1 MICGWFCKFTFE
13 IECYFIVPI
22 HPKLEIIRNR
32 VESINELYCIK
43 QREIMKDTK
52 LFTVLFL
59 TMTLIG
65 CDKLS
70 IPDNWPTFRGNR
82 QHTGY

>member
-1 MICGWFCKFTFE
+1 
-13 IECYFIVPI
+13 
-22 HPKLEIIRNR
+22 
-32 VESINELYCIK
+32 
-43 QREIMKDTK
+43 MKDTK

-82 QHTGY
+82 QHTGYYSGNSPHELTEFIWKFKTEGIVASSPAVADGMVFFGSFDNYLYAVK